1 MKQKYS
7 PMMMQYLKIK
17 EDNQDSIV
25 MFRLG
30 DFYEM
35 FFDDAV
41 VASKALDLALTG
53 KNAGAKERVPMCG
66 VPFHAVSGYVQK
78 LIDMGHKVAIVEQLS
93 DPGKKGIVERGVVQ
107 IITPG
112 TIMDNSLNEK
122 KNHYI
127 GALGVFDFN
136 YTLAYCDISTGE
148 FYVVNFDKQ
157 DHLLKNHVDALG
169 LKEIVVSDSLTFDG
183 VFVSHYEND
192 KFNDGYKKVFENIK
206 DLKEIKVCSLL
217 LNYMIETQKRELGH
231 IQAIQEVKTE
241 DYIYMDSYTKKSL
254 ELVKNVDNENYGTLQ
269 WLLDETKSA
278 MGGRLLRQWIERPL
292 VNLEKIEK
300 RMDIIEILIDNFI
313 ERETIKDIINDIYDL
328 EKLAARIAFGNV
340 NARDLKWIGASLKV
354 IPELKNQLLSLE
366 HPYTTDLANQ
376 LVDLS
381 HITDVIDQAIV
392 ENPPLTVK
400 EGGLIQTGY
409 NKELDELR
417 YIREN
422 GKQWLSEFEQ
432 REREKTG
439 IKGLKIGYNRVFGYY
454 IEVTKSY
461 LSMVKDEF
469 EYTRKQSISNA
480 ERFVTPEL
488 KEMEA
493 KILSANDKMIA
504 LEYEIFAQ
512 LREYIKKDVHLIQD
526 VASIVAQVDV
536 YQSLASKASQN
547 GYIRPKFNNQH
558 MLHIENGRHGVI
570 EQVISRQNYVPNDVD
585 IHENEPILLITGPN
599 MGGKS
604 TYMRQIALCVIMA
617 QIGSFVPCDE
627 ANLPVFDQIFTRIGA
642 SDDLISGQSTFMV
655 EMLEANNALRYATHD
670 SLIIFDEIGRGTA
683 TFDGMAIAQS
693 MIEYIATKI
702 QCITLFSTHYH
713 ELTMM
718 DESFHIQNV
727 HASAAVE
734 GDRIVFLY
742 KIKPGRS
749 HRSYGINVAQLAK
762 LPDEVIARS
771 KVILKSLEDNNIETV
786 ISETVEQPELI
797 AESQVEKALERIDPM
812 ALSPLDALSTLIEL
826 KKILETR

>member
-1 MKQKYS
+1 MKPKYS

-17 EDNQDSIV
+17 EENQDSIV

-66 VPFHAVSGYVQK
+66 VPFHSVNGYIQR
-78 LIDMGHKVAIVEQLS
+78 LIDLGHKVAIVEQLT

-112 TIMDNSLNEK
+112 TMMDFDLSQKRNN
-122 KNHYI
+122 YI

-148 FYVVNFDKQ
+148 FYVLNMEKSE
-157 DHLLKNHVDALG
+157 HVLRNQIDSLAI
-169 LKEIVVSDSLTFDG
+169 KELVVSDDIELDY
-183 VFVSHYEND
+183 VFTSHYDNE
-192 KFNDGYKKVFENIK
+192 KFNESYKKIFEKIS

-217 LNYMIETQKRELGH
+217 LNYMVETQKRELGH
-231 IQAIQEVKTE
+231 IQMIQEVKTD
-241 DYIYMDSYTKKSL
+241 DYMNMDSYTKKSL
-254 ELVKNVDNENYGTLQ
+254 ELVKNADNENYGSLL

-292 VNLEKIEK
+292 INREKIEK
-300 RMDIIEILIDNFI
+300 RMDVVGVFIDNFI
-313 ERETIKDIINDIYDL
+313 ERETIKDIINDIYDI
-328 EKLAARIAFGNV
+328 EKLAGRIAFGNV

-354 IPELKNQLLSLE
+354 IPELKHQLLALNHPYMNQLAE
-366 HPYTTDLANQ
+366 Q

-381 HITDVIDQAIV
+381 HITNMIDEAIV
-392 ENPPLTVK
+392 DNPPLTLK
-400 EGGLIQTGY
+400 EGGIIKQGY
-409 NKELDELR
+409 NAELDELH
-417 YIREN
+417 YMREN
-422 GKQWLSEFEQ
+422 GKQWLSDFEQ
-432 REREKTG
+432 KEREKTG

-461 LSMVKDEF
+461 LPMIKDEF

-493 KILSANDKMIA
+493 KILSAKDKMIS
-504 LEYEIFAQ
+504 LEYEIFVQ
-512 LREYIKKDVHLIQD
+512 MRDYIKKDVHLIQD
-526 VASIVAQVDV
+526 VASVVAQIDV
-536 YQSLASKASQN
+536 YQALASKASHN
-547 GYIRPKFNNQH
+547 GYVRPKFNDGH
-558 MLHIENGRHGVI
+558 VVYIVNGRHGVV
-570 EQVISRQNYVPNDVD
+570 EQVMQRQNYVPNDV
-585 IHENEPILLITGPN
+585 HMKQGEPILMITGPN

-604 TYMRQIALCVIMA
+604 TYMRQIALTIIMA
-617 QIGSFVPCDE
+617 QIGSYVPCDE
-627 ANLPVFDQIFTRIGA
+627 ANLPIFDQIFTRIGA

-655 EMLEANNALRYATHD
+655 EMLEANNALRYATEN

-693 MIEYIATKI
+693 MIEYIATKLK
-702 QCITLFSTHYH
+702 CITLFSTHYH

-718 DESFHIQNV
+718 DEKFHIQNV
-727 HASAAVE
+727 HASASVE
-734 GDRIVFLY
+734 GDEIVFLY
-742 KIKPGRS
+742 KIKEGRS

-762 LPDEVIARS
+762 LPEDVIDRA
-771 KVILKSLEDNNIETV
+771 KVILTSLEDNNVEHVVSQVVEKPTYV
-786 ISETVEQPELI
+786 KKESE
-797 AESQVEKALERIDPM
+797 VEKALERIDPM
-812 ALSPLDALSTLIEL
+812 TMSPIEALSTLIEL
-826 KKILETR
+826 KKML